1 MVGVLEEKGVIE
13 WIARNVFLRI
23 GGNPYVIV
31 LVVLWVSGIASGFLD
46 NIPFTITMI
55 PIVRLILA
63 SNPIPND
70 ILWWA
75 LSLGACLGGNLT
87 MIGASAN
94 IVSIGM
100 AKKFNQNISFL
111 EFMKASAVITI
122 ITLLIASVYLTLYLW
137 VSL

>member
-1 MVGVLEEKGVIE
+1 
-13 WIARNVFLRI
+13 
-23 GGNPYVIV
+23 VIV

>member
-1 MVGVLEEKGVIE
+1 M
-13 WIARNVFLRI
+13 
-23 GGNPYVIV
+23 IV

-100 AKKFNQNISFL
+100 AKKFNQKISFL

>member
-1 MVGVLEEKGVIE
+1 MRLLAVVLT
-13 WIARNVFLRI
+13 
-23 GGNPYVIV
+23 
-31 LVVLWVSGIASGFLD
+31 VLWVSGIVSGFLD

-55 PIVRLILA
+55 PIVKLMLE
-63 SNPIPND
+63 STPIPND

-94 IVSIGM
+94 IVSVGI
-100 AKKFNQNISFL
+100 AKRHHVDISFL
-111 EFMKASAVITI
+111 DFMKLSVVITL
-122 ITLLIASVYLTLYLW
+122 ITLVISSIFLTVFLW